1 MATDTELTA
10 AWRDLP
16 ERDTLEASICDM
28 LAQAKRLGADAAEAS
43 LSASRAL
50 SVSVRD
56 GRREALDFEGDRT
69 ASITVYRVMGDGQSK
84 GQTSGS
90 ASTTDLSS
98 AGLTQALES
107 AFTIARFT
115 EADPYAGLADA
126 DLMAGEPPDIGLY
139 NPWPITAAEAEA
151 MAGEIEQAALGYDRR
166 ITQTEGATV
175 ATQDA
180 ISAYANS
187 HGFIGIEQASRHVLS
202 CSAIARDADGGMQR
216 EIAFS
221 QARRAQDLE
230 AGAAIGRLAGQ
241 RAIDR
246 LGARSATTG
255 SYSVVFTPRVARG
268 LWGHLLGAIS
278 GGPLYRDASF
288 LKDAIDTQ
296 IANPA
301 LTITQHPHRRHG
313 LASAGFD
320 GDGVATRDRTLV
332 ADGILRGYVLSA
344 YSARR
349 LGLPPT
355 GNAGGVFNIDIA
367 PGADSF
373 DALVANMGTGLVV
386 TELMGQGV
394 NLVNGDYS
402 RGAAGWWVENGQLA
416 YPVENATIAGNLAD
430 MYRGITLGND
440 VDRTAALATPSVRI
454 ERMTVAG

>member
-69 ASITVYRVMGDGQSK
+69 ASITVYRGGA
-84 GQTSGS
+84 SGS
-90 ASTTDLSS
+90 ASTTDLSGP
-98 AGLTQALES
+98 GLTWALDK
-107 AFTIARFT
+107 ANTIARFT
-115 EADPYAGLADA
+115 EVDPYAGLADA
-126 DLMAGEPPDIGLY
+126 DLMAGQWPDLNLY
-139 NPWPITAAEAEA
+139 NPWSITAAEAEA
-151 MAGEIEQAALGYDRR
+151 LAGEIEQATLAHDSR
-166 ITQTEGATV
+166 ISQTEGATV

-180 ISAYANS
+180 ITAYANS
-187 HGFIGIEQASRHVLS
+187 HGFIGIERASRHALS
-202 CSAIARDADGGMQR
+202 CTAIAHDAADRMQR
-216 EIAFS
+216 DIAFS
-221 QARRAQDLE
+221 QARRATDL
-230 AGAAIGRLAGQ
+230 ATAAAVGGLAGQ
-241 RAIDR
+241 RVVDR
-246 LGARSATTG
+246 LGPRSVKTG
-255 SYSVVFTPRVARG
+255 PASVVFAPRVARS
-268 LWGHLLGAIS
+268 LWGHLLGAIA
-278 GGPLYRDASF
+278 GGALYRDASF
-288 LKDAIDTQ
+288 LKDAIDTP
-296 IANPA
+296 IADPG
-301 LTITQHPHRRHG
+301 LTISQHPHRAYG

-332 ADGILRGYVLSA
+332 ANGILRGYVLSA

-349 LGLPPT
+349 LGMAPT
-355 GNAGGVFNIDIA
+355 GNAGGVFNIDVA
-367 PGADSF
+367 PGAASF
-373 DALVANMGTGLVV
+373 DELIADMGTGLVV

-402 RGAAGWWVENGQLA
+402 RGAAGWWVENGRLA

-430 MYRGITLGND
+430 MYRGITLAND
-440 VDRTAALATPSVRI
+440 VDTTSALATPSVRI